1 MNLLSFFRR
10 HQPELHCA
18 CWIKSGLGAMLGMGF
33 VGWLGQVTGEPF
45 LIAPFGASC
54 VLLFAVPKSPL
65 SQPANVIGGHM
76 LATAV
81 ALVLRAWLP
90 PDWWAVGITVGL
102 VIGLMVALRVTHPP
116 AGATPVVVFLTDPGP
131 MFLLFPIFIGCI
143 VLIAIAWAVHK
154 LPPHTPYPMVQEPD
168 L

>member
-1 MNLLSFFRR
+1 MNMLSFFHR

-33 VGWLGQVTGEPF
+33 VGWLGVVSGHPF

-65 SQPANVIGGHM
+65 AQPANVIGGHR
-76 LATAV
+76 LAAAV
-81 ALVLRAWLP
+81 TLVLRVWLP
-90 PDWWAVGITVGL
+90 PDWWAVGIAVGL
-102 VIGLMVALRVTHPP
+102 VIGLMVAFRVTHPP
-116 AGATPVVVFLTDPGP
+116 AGATPVVVMLTDPGP
-131 MFLLFPIFIGCI
+131 MFLLFPIFSGCL
-143 VLIAIAWAVHK
+143 VLIAIAWVVHK
-154 LPPHTPYPMVQEPD
+154 LPPHTVYPMVYEPD